1 MALHSHWNLFT
12 LIFEHLLKRLYVC
25 GVNTN
30 TTDITR
36 DQMEHA
42 AKVLKAIAHP
52 VKLEILKILAAAEPM
67 DVTTLCGHVGMDCQI
82 SMMSHHLAKMKD
94 NGVLTSQ
101 KQGKQVFYSIA
112 NRNLLNIFNCIEN
125 CGDA

>member
-1 MALHSHWNLFT
+1 MNT
-12 LIFEHLLKRLYVC
+12 LNIE
-25 GVNTN
+25 
-30 TTDITR
+30 ITR

-42 AKVLKAIAHP
+42 AKVLKTIAHP
-52 VKLEILKILAAAEPM
+52 VKLEILKILADQEPL
-67 DVTTLCGHVGMDCQI
+67 DVTTLCGHVGMGCQI

-94 NGVLTSQ
+94 NGVLSSE

>member
-1 MALHSHWNLFT
+1 V
-12 LIFEHLLKRLYVC
+12 K
-25 GVNTN
+25 TN

-52 VKLEILKILAAAEPM
+52 VKLEIIKILADGEPM
-67 DVTTLCGHVGMDCQI
+67 DVTTLCGHVGMGCQI

-94 NGVLTSQ
+94 NGVLTSE

-112 NRNLLNIFNCIEN
+112 NRNLLNIFNCIESS
-125 CGDA
+125 GDA

>member
-1 MALHSHWNLFT
+1 MNT
-12 LIFEHLLKRLYVC
+12 LNI
-25 GVNTN
+25 
-30 TTDITR
+30 DITR

-42 AKVLKAIAHP
+42 AKVLKTIAHP
-52 VKLEILKILAAAEPM
+52 VKLEILKILADQEPL
-67 DVTTLCGHVGMDCQI
+67 DVTTLCGHVGMGCQI

>member
-1 MALHSHWNLFT
+1 M
-12 LIFEHLLKRLYVC
+12 
-25 GVNTN
+25 NTN

-36 DQMEHA
+36 GQLEHA
-42 AKVLKAIAHP
+42 AKVLKTIAHP
-52 VKLEILKILAAAEPM
+52 VKLEILKVLADNEPM
-67 DVTTLCGHVGMDCQI
+67 DVSSLCGHVGMGCQI

-94 NGVLTSQ
+94 NGVLTSD

-125 CGDA
+125 CDEA

>member
-1 MALHSHWNLFT
+1 M
-12 LIFEHLLKRLYVC
+12 
-25 GVNTN
+25 NTQSL
-30 TTDITR
+30 DITR

-42 AKVLKAIAHP
+42 AKVLKTIAHP
-52 VKLEILKILAAAEPM
+52 VKLEILKILAEQEPM
-67 DVTTLCGHVGMDCQI
+67 DVTTLCGHVGMGCQI

-94 NGVLTSQ
+94 NGVLTSE

>member
-1 MALHSHWNLFT
+1 MNT
-12 LIFEHLLKRLYVC
+12 LNI
-25 GVNTN
+25 
-30 TTDITR
+30 DITR

-42 AKVLKAIAHP
+42 AKVLKTIAHP
-52 VKLEILKILAAAEPM
+52 VKLEILKILADQEPL
-67 DVTTLCGHVGMDCQI
+67 DVTTLCGHVGMGCQI

-94 NGVLTSQ
+94 NGVLSSE

-112 NRNLLNIFNCIEN
+112 NRNLLNIFSCIEN

>member
-1 MALHSHWNLFT
+1 MNT
-12 LIFEHLLKRLYVC
+12 LNI
-25 GVNTN
+25 
-30 TTDITR
+30 DITR

-42 AKVLKAIAHP
+42 AKVLKTIAHP
-52 VKLEILKILAAAEPM
+52 VKLEILKILADQEPL
-67 DVTTLCGHVGMDCQI
+67 DVTTLCGHVGMGCQI

-101 KQGKQVFYSIA
+101 KHGKQVFYSIA
-112 NRNLLNIFNCIEN
+112 NRNLLNIFSCIEN

>member
-1 MALHSHWNLFT
+1 MNT
-12 LIFEHLLKRLYVC
+12 LNIE
-25 GVNTN
+25 
-30 TTDITR
+30 ITR

-42 AKVLKAIAHP
+42 AKVLKTIAHP
-52 VKLEILKILAAAEPM
+52 VKLEILKILADQEPL
-67 DVTTLCGHVGMDCQI
+67 DVTTLCGHVGMGCQI

-94 NGVLTSQ
+94 NGVLTSE